1 MATRETAQ
9 GLAGL
14 GRNGDSTLVHMQP
27 QEVEGLQALAQANGT
42 SLTINPETG
51 LPEAFSLGGFFRS
64 MLPTIAGF
72 GAAAMSGG
80 TLSPMVAGILAGSAT
95 GALTNKDDPLMGA
108 AMGGLGGY
116 GGSNLFAAAQGF
128 APAMAG
134 NTASAAPT
142 AVEQAVSQAGG
153 VMDPLM
159 NQQISMFTPAGGATQ
174 TANLGAMTAP
184 TASSATPSIA
194 PNFKP
199 IAGAVQGTGGYQ
211 PTSLLSGDTSNLT
224 QAYQNVAA
232 DPMKFIGQNKMA
244 VGMPLAGAALSGLE
258 PSDMGYGTN
267 LAAKD
272 TRGRY
277 DPYASLNLSGD
288 TGLRL
293 YAQGGPVSF
302 ADGGAMQGGNR
313 AALTG
318 GGSGALEGSG
328 LLPLDVS
335 DINQRLGYNPEAQQR
350 SGMGMMGMG
359 SMGMRGSSMP
369 TVEVPRLGMFADNDQ
384 IETARTAYEQQLAA
398 AMGGRGG
405 MGSTPNAGMLGRN
418 QGYSG
423 MGGQNNT
430 TGRMGMASYMG
441 NNVAP
446 TAKTAST
453 AETALTRLNLNKDY
467 AMGGT
472 IQGGGLQS
480 LYGSMDGVNA
490 TPDLSKNG
498 YGMGRMQNMAASAMP
513 AYAKGGPLR
522 EGGFVVPADVVSH
535 LGNGSTNAGLKL
547 LAAKFGAKSITG
559 AGDGM
564 SDSIPTTIEGKQK
577 ARVADG
583 EAFISPEAVAK
594 HGGTKKFYDMM
605 DRVRKER
612 TGSAKQGKRINA
624 ASKLP
629 A

>member
-27 QEVEGLQALAQANGT
+27 HEVEGLQALALANGT

-51 LPEAFSLGGFFRS
+51 LPEAFSLGGLFRS
-64 MLPTIAGF
+64 LAPT
-72 GAAAMSGG
+72 
-80 TLSPMVAGILAGSAT
+80 LAGIGVAMIPGMQPYALQAGIAAGAVT
-95 GALTNKDDPLMGA
+95 GAVTNKKNPLLGA

-116 GGSNLFAAAQGF
+116 GGANIAAGLGAQSAQAAQATQAGINPEIAMVNTPGATAQGAGAFDAYAPANQSMFRAANQGGLNIAAAP
-128 APAMAG
+128 APATFGGNLATAG
-134 NTASAAPT
+134 QNASNMIT
-142 AVEQAVSQAGG
+142 GQAGAF
-153 VMDPLM
+153 DAFKTNL
-159 NQQISMFTPAGGATQ
+159 GGA
-174 TANLGAMTAP
+174 
-184 TASSATPSIA
+184 
-194 PNFKP
+194 
-199 IAGAVQGTGGYQ
+199 AGPVT
-211 PTSLLSGDTSNLT
+211 TSKALT
-224 QAYQNVAA
+224 TL
-232 DPMKFIGQNKMA
+232 
-244 VGMPLAGAALSGLE
+244 GMPLAGAALGGLE

-272 TRGRY
+272 TRGSY

-328 LLPLDVS
+328 LLPIDVA
-335 DINQRLGYNPEAQQR
+335 DIHARMGYNPQQQG
-350 SGMGMMGMG
+350 SSMGMMGMG
-359 SMGMRGSSMP
+359 SQSSSMP
-369 TVEVPRLGMFADNDQ
+369 QVEVPRLGMFADNAQ
-384 IETARTAYEQQLAA
+384 IETARTAYERQLAA
-398 AMGGRGG
+398 AM
-405 MGSTPNAGMLGRN
+405 SSN
-418 QGYSG
+418 QGRQGSSP
-423 MGGQNNT
+423 
-430 TGRMGMASYMG
+430 MGMAAQGQSMG
-441 NNVAP
+441 GNSGAGPMARASTITNSMGRNTAP

-453 AETALTRLNLNKDY
+453 AETALTRLNLNKVY

-490 TPDLSKNG
+490 TPELSKNG
-498 YGMGRMQNMAASAMP
+498 YGMGRMQNMASGAMP
-513 AYAKGGPLR
+513 AYAKGGQLR

-547 LAAKFGAKSITG
+547 LAAKFGAKAIRG

-583 EAFISPEAVAK
+583 EAYISPEAVAK
-594 HGGTKKFYDMM
+594 HGGTKKFYAMM

-612 TGSAKQGKRINA
+612 TGSAKQGKQINA